1 MILTCILVLTI
12 LILLAIIIFA
22 VSVGGAAFII
32 IFGDVIVC
40 IGLIVMLIRWL
51 HKRRKS

>member
-12 LILLAIIIFA
+12 LLLLAIIIFA

-40 IGLIVMLIRWL
+40 IGLIVLLIRRL
-51 HKRRKS
+51 HKRRKP